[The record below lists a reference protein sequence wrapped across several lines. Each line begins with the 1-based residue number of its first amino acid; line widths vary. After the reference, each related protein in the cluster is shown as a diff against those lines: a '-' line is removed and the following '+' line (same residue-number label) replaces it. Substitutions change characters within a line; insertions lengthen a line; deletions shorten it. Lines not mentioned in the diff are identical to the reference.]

1 MSTVSPDEDKI
12 SVNRFAPARED
23 FAVESAV
30 MERSPAPPPEADASD
45 GVLVRRLTDGDNSA
59 LEALYDRYVRPAFAL
74 ARRITGDPVFA
85 EEVVQEVFLA
95 LWRDPAK
102 YDPQRGGFPSWLL
115 AATHHK
121 AVDAVRREQTV
132 RSRRASL
139 ADEADYYTAA
149 GAGDL
154 PPVEDA
160 AWAGLRGERVRKAL
174 SALPPPQREAL
185 VLAYYAGYTQSEIAE
200 RTGVPLGTVKT
211 RMLAGMRRLRLLL
224 DEVADP
230 TEGGRP

>member
-1 MSTVSPDEDKI
+1 
-12 SVNRFAPARED
+12 
-23 FAVESAV
+23 
-30 MERSPAPPPEADASD
+30 MERPPAPPAETDVSD
-45 GVLVRRLTDGDNSA
+45 GGLVRRLTEGDDHA

-85 EEVVQEVFLA
+85 EEVVKEVFLS

-121 AVDAVRREQTV
+121 AVDAVRREQSL
-132 RSRRASL
+132 RSRRATL
-139 ADEADYYTAA
+139 AEEAAYYSTPAA
-149 GAGDL
+149 TDL

-174 SALPPPQREAL
+174 SNLSPPQREAL
-185 VLAYYAGYTQSEIAE
+185 VLAYYAGYTQSEIAQ

-224 DEVADP
+224 DEAADP
-230 TEGGRP
+230 AGGGRP

>member
-1 MSTVSPDEDKI
+1 
-12 SVNRFAPARED
+12 
-23 FAVESAV
+23 
-30 MERSPAPPPEADASD
+30 MERPPAPPPEADASD

-102 YDPQRGGFPSWLL
+102 YDPRRGGFPSWLL

-139 ADEADYYTAA
+139 AEEADYYTAA

-185 VLAYYAGYTQSEIAE
+185 VLAYYAGYTQSEIAA

-211 RMLAGMRRLRLLL
+211 RMLAGMRRLRQLL

>member
-1 MSTVSPDEDKI
+1 MPTDDI
-12 SVNRFAPARED
+12 R
-23 FAVESAV
+23 
-30 MERSPAPPPEADASD
+30 DASD
-45 GVLVRRLTDGDNSA
+45 AALVVAIGRYRQEGLAEAYRRHAGAVFALSRRL
-59 LEALYDRYVRPAFAL
+59 LVDRTL
-74 ARRITGDPVFA
+74 A

-102 YDPQRGGFPSWLL
+102 YDPRRGGFPSWLL

-139 ADEADYYTAA
+139 AEEADYYTAA

-160 AWAGLRGERVRKAL
+160 AWAGLRGERVRAAL

-211 RMLAGMRRLRLLL
+211 RMLAGMRRLRQLL

>member
-1 MSTVSPDEDKI
+1 
-12 SVNRFAPARED
+12 
-23 FAVESAV
+23 
-30 MERSPAPPPEADASD
+30 MERPPALPPEADVSD
-45 GVLVRRLTDGDNSA
+45 GVLVRRLTDGDNGA

-74 ARRITGDPVFA
+74 ARRITGDPAFA

-95 LWRDPAK
+95 LWRDPVK

-121 AVDAVRREQTV
+121 AVDAVRREQSV

-139 ADEADYYTAA
+139 AEEADYYTAA
-149 GAGDL
+149 GASDL

-160 AWAGLRGERVRKAL
+160 AWAGLRGERVREAL
-174 SALPPPQREAL
+174 STLPPPQREAL
-185 VLAYYAGYTQSEIAE
+185 VLAYYAGYTQSEIAQ
-200 RTGVPLGTVKT
+200 RTGTPLGTVKT
-211 RMLAGMRRLRLLL
+211 RMLAGMRRLRPLL

>member
-1 MSTVSPDEDKI
+1 MGNVSPDEDRI
-12 SVNRFAPARED
+12 SVNRFAPGRED
-23 FAVESAV
+23 FPVESAV
-30 MERSPAPPPEADASD
+30 MERPPALPPEADASD
-45 GVLVRRLTDGDNSA
+45 GVLVRRLAGGDDGA

-74 ARRITGDPVFA
+74 ARRITGDAVFA

-102 YDPQRGGFPSWLL
+102 YDPLRGGFPSWLL

-121 AVDAVRREQTV
+121 AVDAVRREHTV

-139 ADEADYYTAA
+139 AEEADYYTTAA
-149 GAGDL
+149 VGDL

-160 AWAGLRGERVRKAL
+160 AWAGLRGERVREAL
-174 SALPPPQREAL
+174 SMLPPPQREAL

-211 RMLAGMRRLRLLL
+211 RMLAGMRRLRPLL
-224 DEVADP
+224 DEVAGP
-230 TEGGRP
+230 TEGGRS